1 MVIKINKNKYKV
13 KSGHNKRVLM
23 CVLFKDIVDMDFK
36 EKLINFSLN
45 TLSKNPILTFFFPME
60 FLIRIQN
67 FKSLLTKSLK
77 IIKISLNSKSYVN
90 R

>member
-1 MVIKINKNKYKV
+1 MAIKINKNQYKI
-13 KSGHNKRVLM
+13 KNGHNKRVLM

-45 TLSKNPILTFFFPME
+45 TLSKNPILTFISLMV
-60 FLIRIQN
+60 FLILIQN

-77 IIKISLNSKSYVN
+77 IIKISLNPKSYVN